1 MLPIS
6 SFQAET
12 TIAYPLVIASKH
24 NIPFLL
30 DKPGTGKVISGEVY
44 CVNDVMLKILDDFE
58 GHSNEVFHFV

>member
-30 DKPGTGKVISGEVY
+30 DKAGTGQVISGEVY
-44 CVNDVMLKILDDFE
+44 NVNEVMLKILDDFE
-58 GHSNEVFHFV
+58 GQLNEVFHFV